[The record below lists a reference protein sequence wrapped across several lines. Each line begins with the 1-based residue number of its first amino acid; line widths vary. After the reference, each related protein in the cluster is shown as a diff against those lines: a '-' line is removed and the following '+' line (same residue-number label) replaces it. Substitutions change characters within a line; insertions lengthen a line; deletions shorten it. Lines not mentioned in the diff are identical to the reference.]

1 MLRIPYME
9 PREPSSIDYD
19 ELRRFVPPGAHHP
32 RRAPQRRRPS
42 LIARALELLHHAMR
56 RFRTRAAR

>member
-1 MLRIPYME
+1 ME

-19 ELRRFVPPGAHHP
+19 ELRSFVPPAPHHP
-32 RRAPQRRRPS
+32 RRAPPRPRTARIERF
-42 LIARALELLHHAMR
+42 LEILYRALR